1 MQLLNVM
8 FYVQEM
14 ELAILSVFLLI
25 AVLILLFD
33 RHRSTEQI
41 KKYEEQ
47 IKKDNELLREYKE
60 QIMKLESEVRFYY
73 PYYEKHI
80 STIKKITSDASR
92 VLTEEERKSR
102 IQRVRDAEVL

>member
-1 MQLLNVM
+1 MRLLNVM

-33 RHRSTEQI
+33 RHRSTD
-41 KKYEEQ
+41 Q
-47 IKKDNELLREYKE
+47 IKKDNELLRECKE
-60 QIMKLESEVRFYY
+60 QIMKLESKVRFYY